1 MKLPLDFTPTLINYI
16 LPGIKWGTA
25 SDIIL
30 PMQIKDRIY
39 LDYAATTPVDQRVL
53 QEMLTY
59 FQDAFGNPSSIHA
72 YGQQADGAIE
82 NARYQIA
89 EGLNCQSEEF
99 VFTSC
104 GSESDNLA
112 LRGVA
117 FAMRQSCN
125 ANHILVPPTEHH
137 AVTRTAQQLAMYHG
151 FELEY
156 LPVDNYGRT
165 SAEDVAAR
173 LRPDTALVS
182 VMYANNEIGTINPI
196 AEIGAV
202 CRQSEVPFHSDAVQA
217 AAYLPVDVNM
227 LNVDLLSLGA
237 HKFYGPKG
245 IGGLYRRK
253 GIPMFAQLTGGSQEF
268 NLRAG
273 TSNTPYIVAMAKA
286 FTLAQEERKSRTEH
300 VRPLRDQIIG
310 RVLEEIPES
319 RLTGDPVDRL
329 PNHASF
335 VFRGVDG
342 NALLMLLD
350 LEGFACS
357 SGSACKTGDPEP
369 SDVLTSLGLDRE
381 WALGSLRITLG
392 ASTTPQQVNQ
402 FLEALPRIVARQ
414 RELNH

>member
-1 MKLPLDFTPTLINYI
+1 VI
-16 LPGIKWGTA
+16 IKESA

-30 PMQIKDRIY
+30 HMQIKDRIY
-39 LDYAATTPVDQRVL
+39 LDYAATTPVDERVL
-53 QEMLTY
+53 VEMLPY
-59 FQDAFGNPSSIHA
+59 FRDAFGNPSSIHA
-72 YGQQADGAIE
+72 YGQQADAAIE
-82 NARYQIA
+82 NARYQMA
-89 EGLNCQSEEF
+89 EGLNCEPGEF

-117 FAMRQSCN
+117 FAMRQSRQ

-137 AVTRTAQQLAMYHG
+137 AVTRTAQQLASIHG
-151 FELEY
+151 FDLEY
-156 LPVDNYGRT
+156 LPVDEYGRT
-165 SAEDVAAR
+165 SAADVAAR

-196 AEIGAV
+196 SEIGAV
-202 CRQSEVPFHSDAVQA
+202 CRQNGVPFHTDAVQA
-217 AAYLPVDVNM
+217 AAYLPVDVKA

-245 IGGLYRRK
+245 VGGLYKRK
-253 GIPMFAQLTGGSQEF
+253 GIPMLAQQTGGSQELG
-268 NLRAG
+268 LRAG
-273 TSNTPYIVAMAKA
+273 TSNTPYITAMAKA
-286 FTLAQEERKSRTEH
+286 FSLAQEERNARTDH
-300 VRPLRDQIIG
+300 VRPLRDQLIG
-310 RVLEEIPES
+310 RVLEEIPET
-319 RLTGDPVDRL
+319 RLTGDPLDRL

-350 LEGFACS
+350 LAGFACS

-369 SDVLTSLGLDRE
+369 SEVLIAMGFDRE

-392 ASTTPQQVNQ
+392 TGTTPQQVNQ
-402 FLEALPRIVARQ
+402 FIEALPQMVARQ
-414 RELNH
+414 RSLSH